1 MSRASTSLLWTQQA
15 AGWLPIAEPRL
26 SPYRQRMLCSAPSL
40 TLQISACLGRAATGC
55 HITHRLG
62 VLVPGVRLGIVDVN
76 DEQVLVLVLLLAPR
90 HTVALQNGAGK
101 GSVWE
106 GCWHACCMLRACLAL
121 GSTHTQLATLPLPLL
136 SPLLPFAL
144 TWCTSVSITMTRRT
158 KPPDAARRRRAAK

>member
-15 AGWLPIAEPRL
+15 AGWLPIAGPCL
-26 SPYRQRMLCSAPSL
+26 SPYRQRTLCSAPSL

-90 HTVALQNGAGK
+90 HTVALQNGAGT
-101 GSVWE
+101 GGMWE
-106 GCWHACCMLRACLAL
+106 GCWRAFVCCWSSATWNLAL
-121 GSTHTQLATLPLPLL
+121 GSTHMQLAHCASPGAHQCL
-136 SPLLPFAL
+136 SP
-144 TWCTSVSITMTRRT
+144 
-158 KPPDAARRRRAAK
+158 